1 MMQYQGY
8 LKQSQEIY
16 REFTIDELRL
26 CLNVPRGK
34 YENRT
39 DNFMKLIIK
48 KPVTEINE
56 KTAYDIRYE
65 VERKGRGG
73 IITKIKFFLS
83 RKKLKKL
90 KNKNNLTILD
100 KNDLEAQ
107 YCQEIEEREARLAV
121 EKEQY
126 RQNSIKAQK
135 ILNEKICDVISRIG
149 VVPGDEP
156 AVTHTPPQPQQ
167 QPQPAGGNLNQT
179 RETALTENKE
189 EWWMKY
195 VKLRLASRAWST
207 FSNGLSETEF
217 LEQLDNK

>member
-1 MMQYQGY
+1 MKPYIQEFIQNQYADCPLYTIFQLRSEYSWRLLELMMQYQGY

-83 RKKLKKL
+83 RKKRKKL
-90 KNKNNLTILD
+90 KNKNDLTILD

-107 YCQEIEEREARLAV
+107 YRQEI
-121 EKEQY
+121 
-126 RQNSIKAQK
+126 
-135 ILNEKICDVISRIG
+135 G
-149 VVPGDEP
+149 
-156 AVTHTPPQPQQ
+156 
-167 QPQPAGGNLNQT
+167 
-179 RETALTENKE
+179 
-189 EWWMKY
+189 
-195 VKLRLASRAWST
+195 
-207 FSNGLSETEF
+207 
-217 LEQLDNK
+217 